1 MPATNLPPEG
11 IMRKSCTIAG
21 IDQISLSCQNKGKDV
36 DSIKVK
42 VHTILG
48 IKKII
53 GKGEIEI
60 SLPRGASLGAAIV
73 ALVHTWGE
81 GLKSRLLESD
91 NPVKIQPYIRLM
103 VNGRDIAFL
112 AGMDTALQDGDEILI
127 LPPVSGG

>member
-1 MPATNLPPEG
+1 MSEQE
-11 IMRKSCTIAG
+11 R
-21 IDQISLSCQNKGKDV
+21 DV

-42 VHTILG
+42 VHTILD

-60 SLPRGASLGAAIV
+60 PVLKGSSVRELV
-73 ALVHTWGE
+73 AGLVGTWGE
-81 GLKSRLLESD
+81 ALRSYLLESD
-91 NPVKIQPYIRLM
+91 NPVTIHPHLRLM

-112 AGMDTALQDGDEILI
+112 GGMDTVLEDGDEILI